1 MAEKERKI
9 EDILEELDAIVSEV
23 ENDVMPL
30 EKMVDRITH
39 ASKLIQQCRKK
50 LNAMNA
56 KVELM
61 FKDDGGQGEFTDFD
75 PASERS
81 QAAGAV
87 EKNHA
92 SALKNRNSVLT
103 RYTSNMVY
111 NPFVCYNIYS
121 RRDHSKEN
129 QRFLNIFAIFF
140 NFFKSFLKNSSSKR
154 RAGQKSYQKTVILP
168 LEDDSQNRK
177 H

>member
-1 MAEKERKI
+1 MLYYRNNGSKFIMAEKERKI
-9 EDILEELDAIVSEV
+9 EDIFEELDAIVSEV

-75 PASERS
+75 PASDRS

-87 EKNHA
+87 EKNPRK
-92 SALKNRNSVLT
+92 KNPAATDDDRQDVL
-103 RYTSNMVY
+103 
-111 NPFVCYNIYS
+111 PF
-121 RRDHSKEN
+121 
-129 QRFLNIFAIFF
+129 
-140 NFFKSFLKNSSSKR
+140 
-154 RAGQKSYQKTVILP
+154 
-168 LEDDSQNRK
+168 
-177 H
+177 